1 MHSRRSESSQTLT
14 KTLATRPRFE
24 RLKHEALFC
33 ILLCKIA
40 RQPAACVN
48 IVLCARVPRVWRI
61 LQADDWYDTQ
71 NICNSEHSDSH
82 SSSCYMWSPN
92 QASWGMLP
100 VVIINIVGSCLYNIC
115 SAVLISPA
123 FFHRKWRLLTLRP
136 WPHNLL
142 ISSCAPCIWLHQVR
156 SHPQVYLIAN

>member
-1 MHSRRSESSQTLT
+1 MHSRRSESSQTLP
-14 KTLATRPRFE
+14 KTHATRPRFE

-48 IVLCARVPRVWRI
+48 IVLCVRVPRVFRM
-61 LQADDWYDTQ
+61 LRADDWYDTQ
-71 NICNSEHSDSH
+71 NICNSEYSDSH

-100 VVIINIVGSCLYNIC
+100 VVIINIVDSCLFHVC
-115 SAVLISPA
+115 SAVLISPT
-123 FFHRKWRLLTLRP
+123 FFHRKWRTKLLTLCP
-136 WPHNLL
+136 LTAQSPYLL
-142 ISSCAPCIWLHQVR
+142 LCTM
-156 SHPQVYLIAN
+156 YLIASS